1 MPQAAHRT
9 EMPQAAHRQKMPQ
22 AAHRQKMP
30 QAAYKKMGRHGGV
43 KLFLQN
49 FISSLN
55 LPSSG
60 LLKAKFEPAS
70 QM

>member
-1 MPQAAHRT
+1 MPQAEHRL
-9 EMPQAAHRQKMPQ
+9 KMPQ
-22 AAHRQKMP
+22 AEHRENMP
-30 QAAYKKMGRHGGV
+30 QATYKKMGRHGDV

-49 FISSLN
+49 FITSLN

-70 QM
+70 QK